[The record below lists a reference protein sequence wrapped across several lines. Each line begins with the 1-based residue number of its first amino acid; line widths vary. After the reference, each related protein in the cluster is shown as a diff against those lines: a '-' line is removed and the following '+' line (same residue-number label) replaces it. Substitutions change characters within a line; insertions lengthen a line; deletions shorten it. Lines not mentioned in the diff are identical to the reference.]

1 MKHSWLGRVRHESV
15 AVQARVGEPLRV
27 YSGYG
32 RHGGHLYR
40 FVSEEAV
47 RDRADP
53 ANSRLLERGNLE
65 AAF

>member
-1 MKHSWLGRVRHESV
+1 V